1 VQFNIVKLFCAIL
14 NGGDQDTLEA
24 MACAV
29 SGAYLGLEAISQ
41 AWREKLENRE
51 YIEELVLK
59 LVGMREQL

>member
-14 NGGDQDTLEA
+14 NGGDQDTIGT

-29 SGAYLGLEAISQ
+29 SGAYLRIEAISQ
-41 AWREKLENRE
+41 AWREKLENRQR
-51 YIEELVLK
+51 IEELVLK